1 MREAAEKQAHAEA
14 LRHQQEQEEEEAHRA
29 KYAIVEKIKQEM
41 AMKDAKKEMNVV
53 DSYAAKA
60 QAEFM

>member
-1 MREAAEKQAHAEA
+1 M
-14 LRHQQEQEEEEAHRA
+14 EAHRA